1 MKANTRLALALALTL
16 ATCTDDVP
24 EPTDLGTLDTGDAAV
39 DTGPDLGD
47 ADATDADSGDTGN
60 PDAEPPEC
68 EPAAS
73 DYSPGADDEW
83 PECISDDG
91 VYHQFQESISTIGRV
106 GGFEEIAD
114 FLWRNGSPNPAAF
127 VAARDVYAT
136 GEGLDSRVQRR
147 EDEHYPPVTDSDTGD
162 VLRCRDEGVPAM
174 APERCVGPALILPI
188 LNGAFQ
194 AGIEGTDPDVQA
206 ARIEAALLW
215 FLYVSTH
222 KEANTCALASKDCD
236 SAYAYYSGGEDR
248 SGGLGLAGVVREIAP
263 DTHDRVWDAILAVRC
278 WRDLDSGEEA
288 TDLEVRDRAVWQLDT
303 ALLHGLA
310 RIVADRYESW
320 ADSGSEADAAF
331 VEILGGVLDRAA
343 TEIDPILADDLAQA
357 IASGEGDVDIAM
369 SGIFP
374 CP

>member
-114 FLWRNGSPNPAAF
+114 LLWRNGSPNPAAF

-174 APERCVGPALILPI
+174 DPERCVGPALILPI

-222 KEANTCALASKDCD
+222 KEASTCALASKDCD

-320 ADSGSEADAAF
+320 ADSGSDADAAF